1 MHNSCQQRPSHFSY
15 SILGSTGFALAA
27 LVSYKNLEKS
37 VNHSFQHLSG
47 HQENGVDPNYQV
59 YSKVVSVVVS
69 NPSTELL
76 DKPITITLRH
86 LQVGH

>member
-1 MHNSCQQRPSHFSY
+1 M
-15 SILGSTGFALAA
+15 
-27 LVSYKNLEKS
+27 SYKNLEKS

-47 HQENGVDPNYQV
+47 HQEDGVDPNYQV

-76 DKPITITLRH
+76 DTPVTLTMTH
-86 LQVGH
+86 LQVGQ

>member
-1 MHNSCQQRPSHFSY
+1 MHCVSGNFSF
-15 SILGSTGFALAA
+15 LTGFALAV

-37 VNHSFQHLSG
+37 VNHSFQHLRG
-47 HQENGVDPNYQV
+47 HQQDGVDPNYQV

-76 DKPITITLRH
+76 DKPVILTMRH
-86 LQVGH
+86 LQVSQ